1 MIDFTF
7 ISANDIHI
15 SDNPPRSRTD
25 NFKESILDKLRQ
37 IALVCKKVSADA
49 VLIAGDLYNLKNPAR
64 NSHALNQDLIRVFRT
79 FGCPIYMIEGNHDIT
94 ANSID
99 SLAEQPLGVLFADGT
114 LQQLRHQIIE
124 KNGLKVSL
132 VGAPYREIESIND
145 IVLEP
150 KNDCIYQIGLLHLY
164 ASPKSGMLFK
174 ERIYGYDEISKLS
187 PDLFVI
193 GHYHKDQ
200 GIVDEYGKIFIN
212 IGSLTRGSLSDE
224 DINHQPQ
231 IGYIKVSV
239 DETSKNVFVDASPVK
254 LRVKPPE
261 EIFDLKKRD
270 EEKKEKKEIEVF
282 VDKLVSDYSIS
293 DSPDQDGS
301 DFQTVM
307 DSMSLVK
314 EVKDRVMHYIQE
326 ASVR

>member
-1 MIDFTF
+1 MTDFTF

-37 IALVCKKVSADA
+37 IALVCNKVSADA

-64 NSHALNQDLIRVFRT
+64 NSHALNQDLIRVFKT

-94 ANSID
+94 ANSLNSI
-99 SLAEQPLGVLFADGT
+99 LEQPLGVLFADGT
-114 LQQLRHQIIE
+114 LQQLRHEIIE
-124 KNGLKVSL
+124 KNGFKISI
-132 VGAPYREIESIND
+132 VGSPYKEIESIND
-145 IVLEP
+145 IILEP
-150 KNDCIYQIGLLHLY
+150 KGDCIYQIGLLHLY

-174 ERIYGYDEISKLS
+174 ERIYGYDELTKLS

-200 GIVDEYGKIFIN
+200 GIVDDHGKIFIN
-212 IGSLTRGSLSDE
+212 IGSLSRGSLSEE

-231 IGYIKVSV
+231 IGYIKISV
-239 DETSKNVFVDASPVK
+239 DESTRNVFVDASPVK
-254 LRVKPPE
+254 LKVKPPE
-261 EIFDLKKRD
+261 EVFDLKKRE
-270 EEKKEKKEIEVF
+270 EEKKEQKEIEIF
-282 VDKLVSDYSIS
+282 VDKLVSDYSAS
-293 DSPDQDGS
+293 DGADQDGN
-301 DFQTVM
+301 DFETVM
-307 DSMSLVK
+307 GSMSLVK